1 MRRSILFVLAL
12 SACRLGESTPTP
24 PAVPDPGA
32 TRPGVEPTVRVGIK
46 LDTAAV
52 FLTPT
57 AAGTLTDRNG
67 DVIARPA
74 ANRRWTFT
82 SDSPNR
88 ITAVSADGES
98 ITSDAAPLILR
109 VPTNS
114 FVAIGDKTYR
124 GDVLVRTAGPGR
136 ISAINILE
144 MENYLLGVVPFEIG
158 RLGPSL
164 IEATKAQALAART
177 YAIAN
182 MGSKNALGFDFYA
195 TVADQVYNGTS
206 GEDSVVSRAVR
217 ETAGEIISH
226 NGRPIVAYYSSTCGD
241 HTADADESWPWRP
254 PQPYLVGKRDVDAN
268 GEAYCKTS
276 NRFRWTVSWSGDSLR
291 SILQTTLRERLKNP
305 ALSITRV
312 EDVRITDTTKSGRV
326 EIGITVDGQEHRIRA
341 DSIRWTLRPTPTGG
355 LNSSKL
361 MEVNATRTDGQ
372 VSRLEVRGGGWGHGV
387 GMCQVGAINRA
398 RVGQNYRDILGA
410 YYTDVQIT
418 RLY

>member
-1 MRRSILFVLAL
+1 VRRSILFVLAL
-12 SACRLGESTPTP
+12 SACRLGETTPTTP
-24 PAVPDPGA
+24 PGPGPVPGKPGA
-32 TRPGVEPTVRVGIK
+32 EPTVRVGIK

-52 FLTPT
+52 YLTPT
-57 AAGTLTDRNG
+57 GAATLTDRDGNI
-67 DVIARPA
+67 IARPP

-82 SDSPNR
+82 SDSSNR
-88 ITAVSADGES
+88 VTASSDDGES
-98 ITSDAAPLILR
+98 ITSSGAPLTLR
-109 VPTNS
+109 VGNS
-114 FVAIGDKTYR
+114 AFVKIGERTYR
-124 GDVLVRTAGPGR
+124 GDVIVRTAGPGR
-136 ISAINILE
+136 LSAINVLE

-158 RLGPSL
+158 RLPASQ

-195 TVADQVYNGTS
+195 TVADQVYNGIS

-241 HTADADESWPWRP
+241 HTADANESWPWRP
-254 PQPYLVGKRDVDAN
+254 PQPYLVGKRDVDSN

-291 SILQTTLRERLKNP
+291 TILQTTLRERLKNP
-305 ALSITRV
+305 GLSITRV
-312 EDVRITDTTKSGRV
+312 EDVRIIDTTKSGRV
-326 EIGITVDGQEHRIRA
+326 ELGITVDGQEHRIRT
-341 DSIRWTLRPTPTGG
+341 DSIRWTLRPTPSGS
-355 LNSSKL
+355 LNSSKI
-361 MEVNATRTDGQ
+361 MEVNATKTDGQ

-387 GMCQVGAINRA
+387 GMCQVGAIGRA
-398 RVGQNYRDILGA
+398 KAGQRYRDILGA
-410 YYTDVQIT
+410 YYTDIQIT